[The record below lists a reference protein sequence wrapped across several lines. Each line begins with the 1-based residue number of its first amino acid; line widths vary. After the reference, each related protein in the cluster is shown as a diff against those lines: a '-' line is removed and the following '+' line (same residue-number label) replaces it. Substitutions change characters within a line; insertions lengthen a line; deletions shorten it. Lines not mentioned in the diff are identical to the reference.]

1 MWVRYL
7 VFLQLLEADEL
18 EELFVRGLKVNVG
31 GEAGLVCLD
40 PSHRAEAPSVSWG
53 KSWESVHGC
62 GLGQIISSL
71 FGEC

>member
-18 EELFVRGLKVNVG
+18 KELFVRGLEVDIG
-31 GEAGLVCLD
+31 GEAGLVGLD
-40 PSHRAEAPSVSWG
+40 PSDRAEAPSVSWG
-53 KSWESVHGC
+53 KSWEAVHGG
-62 GLGQIISSL
+62 GLGQIVSSL